1 MPDNKTKTDKQPCR
15 RKRGLHSLNKDI
27 TANQIQEPNSAVR
40 PGSGGRLANVG
51 TPTPEGNW
59 GPDLVTATQ
68 NAIRKLLSRN
78 NAKCELRA
86 AKIAALQIAQDL

>member
-1 MPDNKTKTDKQPCR
+1 M
-15 RKRGLHSLNKDI
+15 
-27 TANQIQEPNSAVR
+27 
-40 PGSGGRLANVG
+40 ANVG

-86 AKIAALQIAQDL
+86 AKIAALQIAQDLQTEQNKECHMYKGRDYQWD